1 MSRTWEQLQEL
12 KEAALFNDD
21 MKHALYWQNEQ
32 LMLKLNSATWHLKVI
47 AEKGS
52 NV

>member
-12 KEAALFNDD
+12 KEAALMNDD
-21 MKHALYWQNEQ
+21 MKHALFWQNEQ
-32 LMLKLNSATWHLKVI
+32 LMMKLNTATWNLKLI
-47 AEKGS
+47 AERGT

>member
-1 MSRTWEQLQEL
+1 MSRTWEDLQKL
-12 KEAALFNDD
+12 KEEALQNDQ
-21 MKHALYWQNEQ
+21 MKHALFWQNEQ

-47 AEKGS
+47 AERGI